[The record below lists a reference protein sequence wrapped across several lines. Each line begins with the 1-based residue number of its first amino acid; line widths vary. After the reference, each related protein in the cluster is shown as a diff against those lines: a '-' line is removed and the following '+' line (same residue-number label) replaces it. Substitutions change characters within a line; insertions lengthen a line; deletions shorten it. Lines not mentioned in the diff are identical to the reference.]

1 MLRKF
6 LSAREGNFAAIL
18 AIASVPLMAAV
29 AGVVDFVSVNNKATK
44 LQDALDTA
52 ALAVATK
59 YYSGMSATEL
69 EEMGREFFDSN
80 VSALYTNPD
89 EFDYVAPEDD
99 FSAKATN
106 AGLDDFITVRSS
118 VAHQGMLGSQT
129 WKTSRES
136 IVRIAPGEPACVL
149 ALDPHAYSSV
159 KIQGSTKIDMNGCL
173 IAANSDSSQAIYR
186 GGSAEISA
194 ECVTTVGGTSGLE
207 GSSYTHLE
215 CPQPLEN
222 QYPTRDPLA
231 NVKPPVA
238 TGCISASQGKT
249 KTLSPG
255 TYCNEMISGEVTLE
269 PGTYILRGGE
279 VKLGGNGFLIGH
291 GVTIFLLEGAE
302 FNINANQIVQ
312 LSPPASGDYA
322 GITIYQEK
330 GNTSPL
336 VVNGGVG
343 SEITGFVYAPSAHV
357 FHAGNSTTT
366 TEDKCLRIVGNTI
379 EMTGNSSV
387 SLNCEDELGGR
398 SIMAG
403 RRMTIVR

>member
-29 AGVVDFVSVNNKATK
+29 VGIVDFVSVNNKATK

-59 YYSGMSATEL
+59 YYSGMSANEL
-69 EEMGREFFDSN
+69 EDMGREFFNSN

-99 FSAKATN
+99 FSAEALS

-118 VAHQGMLGSQT
+118 VAHQGMLGSQN
-129 WKTSRES
+129 WKARRQSV
-136 IVRIAPGEPACVL
+136 VRISPGEPACIL
-149 ALDPHAYSSV
+149 ALDRHALSSI
-159 KIQGSTKIDMNGCL
+159 KIQGSTKINMKGCL
-173 IAANSDSSQAIYR
+173 IAANSDSSEAISR

-194 ECVTTVGGTSGLE
+194 KCVTTVGGTSGLE
-207 GSSYTHLE
+207 GISYAQLE
-215 CPQPLEN
+215 CPQPLEY

-231 NVKPPVA
+231 NVTPPDP
-238 TGCISASQGKT
+238 TGCISAPNAKT

-255 TYCNEMISGEVTLE
+255 TYCSETISGEVTLE
-269 PGTYILRGGE
+269 PGSYILRGGE

-291 GVTIFLLEGAE
+291 GVTIFLLEGAK
-302 FNINANQIVQ
+302 FAISANQIVQ
-312 LSPPASGDYA
+312 LSPPESGDYA
-322 GITIYQEK
+322 GITIYQAR

-336 VVNGGVG
+336 MVDGGVG

-366 TEDKCLRIVGNTI
+366 TEGKCLRIVGNTI

-387 SLNCEDELGGR
+387 SLNCEGELGGR